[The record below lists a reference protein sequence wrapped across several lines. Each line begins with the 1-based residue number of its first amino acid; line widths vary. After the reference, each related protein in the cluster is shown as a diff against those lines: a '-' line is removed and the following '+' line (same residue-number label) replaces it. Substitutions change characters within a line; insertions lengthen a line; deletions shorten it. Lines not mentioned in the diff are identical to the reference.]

1 MSFSSFLESAQELN
15 LNSIYDLIFHSSY
28 YPTFFFVQCLYV
40 CLYLRFSP
48 GRPSLKWW
56 RSLLLGFFLSYGPRL
71 VFSWLISR
79 NLPEKQNGVAYIT
92 YLISWALLNICP
104 FDLVFKFL
112 SRLVSRSILAILAE
126 FGNGQLLIHYL
137 WNSSNAYPDHPITSL
152 YVSFVPYTVTM
163 IVEYLDNLIFDPKRR
178 FMLYPYSYLKRVF
191 IMASAV
197 IVLSQP
203 NFILDQPHIIDM
215 YILIPYFATMN
226 GLLKLLDIVFT
237 KGHPYEIFDILFPTE
252 AMSYIFTYHSGKQQ
266 KP

>member
-92 YLISWALLNICP
+92 YLIAWALLNICP
-104 FDLVFKFL
+104 FDLFFKFL
-112 SRLVSRSILAILAE
+112 SRLVSRSILSILAE

-137 WNSSNAYPDHPITSL
+137 WNCANAYPDHPITSL
-152 YVSFVPYTVTM
+152 YVAFVPYTVTM
-163 IVEYLDNLIFDPKRR
+163 VVEYFDNLIFDPPRR
-178 FMLYPYSYLKRVF
+178 FMLYPYTYLKRIFV
-191 IMASAV
+191 MAVAV
-197 IVLSQP
+197 MILSQP
-203 NFILDQPHIIDM
+203 NFVLDQTHTIDM
-215 YILIPYFATMN
+215 YILIPYFATLN
-226 GLLKLLDIVFT
+226 GLFKLLDIVFS
-237 KGHPYEIFDILFPTE
+237 KGNPYRILDLLLPSE
-252 AMSYIFTYHSGKQQ
+252 AMSYLFTYHSN